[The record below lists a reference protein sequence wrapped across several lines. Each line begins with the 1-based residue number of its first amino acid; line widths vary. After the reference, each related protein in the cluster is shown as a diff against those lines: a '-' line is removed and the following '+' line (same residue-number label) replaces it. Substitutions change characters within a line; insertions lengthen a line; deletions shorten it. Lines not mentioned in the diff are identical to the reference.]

1 MTENQKLC
9 TPRILK
15 GFRDIFSFEYQA
27 RRWLISTVQKVY
39 ERYGFAPL
47 ETPALEY
54 VDVLG
59 KYLPECDS
67 TEEGIFAFR
76 DRDKEWVALRYDL
89 TAPLSRVVALYP
101 ELPRPFR
108 RYQLGVVWRDE
119 KPGLG
124 RFREFYQLDIDT
136 VGSAL
141 MQADA
146 EVCCVICDCME
157 ALGIGIGEFMVKVSN
172 RKILNG
178 VLEKAGI
185 PALDD
190 KGELTPIALTTLR
203 TVDKLD
209 RLQIQGVRELLGA
222 GRKDESGDFTKG
234 AGLTT
239 QQIGL
244 IEDFL
249 NLKADTRPQ
258 FLNALQTLVGAT
270 KNGSEGI
277 QELNEIDT
285 LLRAVG
291 YLDDRVMFDSTIVR
305 GLSYYTGPVF
315 ETVLTKPI
323 RDEKGNERFF
333 GSVFS
338 GGRYDGLVERFLG
351 QKVPAT
357 GASIGVDRIL
367 EAMKCYNKIKI
378 PKATAQ
384 VLVTTMDSTLTIE
397 YQKIVFELRRAG
409 IHAEIYLDKGGLK
422 KQLKYADAWDIP
434 LAVICGSNEIAQQ
447 QVTIKDLRRGNQ
459 LAGEIKDR
467 DEWRKGQPAQVT
479 IARDQMLTTIQQML
493 SQINF

>member
-1 MTENQKLC
+1 MPENHNLC

-15 GFRDIFSFEYQA
+15 GFRDIFSHEYQA
-27 RRWLISTVQKVY
+27 RRWLISTVEKVY
-39 ERYGFAPL
+39 ERYGFAPI

-59 KYLPECDS
+59 KYLPECD
-67 TEEGIFAFR
+67 TAEEGIFAFR
-76 DRDKEWVALRYDL
+76 DRDKEWIALRYDL
-89 TAPLSRVVALYP
+89 TAPLSRVVSLYP

-136 VGSAL
+136 VGSAS

-146 EVCCVICDCME
+146 EVCCVICDVME
-157 ALGIGIGEFMVKVSN
+157 ALGIAIGEFMVKVSN

-178 VLEKAGI
+178 ILEKAGI
-185 PALDD
+185 AAVNE
-190 KGELTPIALTTLR
+190 KGELTPIAMTTLR
-203 TVDKLD
+203 AVDKLD
-209 RLQIQGVRELLGA
+209 RLGMPGVIELLGP

-234 AGLTT
+234 AGLTPP
-239 QQIGL
+239 QIDM
-244 IEDFL
+244 IVNFL
-249 NLKADTRPQ
+249 NLNIPQ
-258 FLNALQTLVGAT
+258 RENFLQELRKLVGDT
-270 KNGSEGI
+270 KSGQEGI
-277 QELNEIDT
+277 QELTDMDN

-291 YLDDRVMFDSTIVR
+291 YLDDRVMFDATIVR

-315 ETVLTKPI
+315 ETVLTKPY

-367 EAMKCYNKIKI
+367 EAMKCFGKIKM
-378 PKATAQ
+378 PKATSQ
-384 VLVTTMDSTLTIE
+384 VLVTTMDANLTAE
-397 YQKIVFELRRAG
+397 YQKLVFELRRAG
-409 IHAEIYLDKGGLK
+409 IRAEVYLDKGGLK

-434 LAVICGSNEIAQQ
+434 LAVIVGSDEIAKQ
-447 QVTIKDLRRGNQ
+447 QVTIKDLQRGRQ
-459 LAGEIKDR
+459 LAQEIKDR
-467 DEWRKGQPAQVT
+467 EEWRKGQPAQVT
-479 IARDQMLTTIQQML
+479 VARDQMLSTIQQML
-493 SQINF
+493 GN